1 MPTDDSQDRT
11 TLRQAAWQGGLAGF
25 VILLA
30 FNLRAL
36 QKDVVLV
43 ASLGSSAFLVF
54 SLPTRVTAS
63 MKNCVGGHA
72 WGLAAGVL
80 CFQAHQWLGT
90 AGTLFYAASV
100 SIAFLGMVTTHTD
113 HPPAA
118 GTALAV
124 AMNSITWSSALWLLA
139 MAALI
144 AGTKTPLRGHLRDL
158 RY

>member
-1 MPTDDSQDRT
+1 MSLYDPKLRNNWPTYLFQSVI
-11 TLRQAAWQGGLAGF
+11 AGL

-30 FNLRAL
+30 FNLPAL
-36 QKDVVLV
+36 QGDIILV

-63 MKNCVGGHA
+63 LKNCVFGHA
-72 WGLAAGVL
+72 WGLLAGVI
-80 CFQAHQWLGT
+80 CFQGHQWVGS
-90 AGTLFYAASV
+90 GETLFYAAAV
-100 SIAFLGMVTTHTD
+100 TLAFLGMVGTNTD

-124 AMNSITWSSALWLLA
+124 AMNNISWQSALWMLG

-144 AGTKTPLRGHLRDL
+144 AGAKTPLRGVIRDL
-158 RY
+158 RD